1 MPQVRTVLCFGDS
14 NTYGAVPTLA
24 RTGRHRYAPNRRWP
38 GIMRRQL
45 GVGWDVVE
53 EGHPSRTT
61 LRDDPIEGDHKNGL
75 RALPVCLESHM
86 PLDVVIVMLGTND
99 LKHRFS
105 ATPSDIAESIEVL
118 INAIKASASGPA
130 GGRPAVIV
138 VAPAPMQEVDWL
150 AEMFL
155 GGAAKSLRLPG
166 LIRDVAKRTASEFVD
181 AGAFVE
187 SSSVD
192 GIHFDS
198 DAHRV
203 LGLELAKAVK
213 SKFAS

>member
-1 MPQVRTVLCFGDS
+1 
-14 NTYGAVPTLA
+14 
-24 RTGRHRYAPNRRWP
+24 
-38 GIMRRQL
+38 MRRQL
-45 GVGWDVVE
+45 GVGWDVIE

-61 LRDDPIEGDHKNGL
+61 LRDDPIEGGHKNGL
-75 RALPVCLESHM
+75 RALPICLESHM
-86 PLDVVIVMLGTND
+86 PLDLVIVMLGTND

-118 INAIKASASGPA
+118 VDAIKASEAGPA
-130 GGRPAVIV
+130 GGEPAVIV

-166 LIRDVAKRTASEFVD
+166 LIRDVAKRTGSGFVD

-187 SSSVD
+187 SSAVD

-198 DAHRV
+198 DAHRI
-203 LGLELAKAVK
+203 LGLELAKAAK
-213 SKFAS
+213 STFPA